1 LTLLALIGAAAAP
14 WAIRWRPWQLLGQ
27 GDLFTG
33 IMLDAEEPNPMPP
46 DADSSLGS
54 EAGEASEAM
63 ATEPSV
69 APRPAAAVKAAR
81 LEPYI
86 IPLETDTGGAP

>member
-27 GDLFTG
+27 GDPFSG
-33 IMLDAEEPNPMPP
+33 IMLEAEEPNPVPP
-46 DADSSLGS
+46 DADSPAE
-54 EAGEASEAM
+54 EAADAV
-63 ATEPSV
+63 AIEPSV
-69 APRPAAAVKAAR
+69 APRPAAAVKGAR

-86 IPLETDTGGAP
+86 IPIENDAGGAP